1 MREADLPAV
10 SAIAAA
16 VHPGYPE
23 SDAVFAER
31 LRLAPETCLLLEV
44 AGEAA
49 GYVLAHPW
57 YRGRPPALDTLIGAL
72 PAAPEALYLHDI
84 ALLPAARGTGAGKEA
99 VRRIAACAGGLP
111 LALVAVGGASGFW
124 EGQGFRRARDGAFDA
139 LPPGYGPD
147 ALYMERTG
155 QLSSSPSRG

>member
-1 MREADLPAV
+1 MREEDLPAV

-31 LRLAPETCLLLEV
+31 LRLAPETCLLLEM
-44 AGEAA
+44 AGAAA

-57 YRGRPPALDTLIGAL
+57 YRGRPPALDSLIGVL
-72 PAAPEALYLHDI
+72 PSAPEVLYLHDI
-84 ALLPAARGTGAGKEA
+84 ALLPAARGTGAGREA
-99 VRRIAACAGGLP
+99 VRLVGNRARGLP
-111 LALVAVGGASGFW
+111 MALVAVGGASGFW
-124 EGQGFRRARDGAFDA
+124 EGQGFRRMRDEGFDA

-147 ALYMERTG
+147 ALYMEKPFPG
-155 QLSSSPSRG
+155 